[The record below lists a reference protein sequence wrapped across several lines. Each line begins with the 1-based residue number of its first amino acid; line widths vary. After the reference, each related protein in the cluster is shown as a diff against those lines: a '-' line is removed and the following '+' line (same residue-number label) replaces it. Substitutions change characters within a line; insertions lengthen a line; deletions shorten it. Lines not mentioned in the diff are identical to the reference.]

1 MYKDILVLL
10 DNSDYSLWALDR
22 TIELANQFGS
32 TLYGTHV
39 YAARLHEE
47 RFIQMEPGLPERYQA
62 PDELQRQRQI
72 HGELIEKGLGIISNS
87 YLDVFQERCE
97 ANGVPY
103 KRRVMEGKNYSSLV
117 KEVKE
122 NSYNMVAMGIRGLG
136 EVKSSQVG
144 SVCERVARRVWTD
157 TLITKNGARLKGG
170 HIVVGIDGSPQSY
183 GAMQSA
189 INMAKRLDCRVTA
202 VAVFD
207 PEFHYRV
214 FNNIAKVLSEENGK
228 IFKFQEQEKLHEE
241 IIDSG
246 LEKIYR
252 DHLERAVDMAAREG
266 LTGKNGFTAEVL
278 SGKPFDALLKWL
290 DGKDVALLM
299 MGKVGV
305 HCDNGLDIG
314 SNAEFLFRN
323 APCNIFLSST
333 KATPEPASA
342 QNRPEV
348 TWTPEA
354 LEMLNRVPGFVRNM
368 VRGHMEANAHKD
380 GKTSVTLEMMI
391 EARKKMGM

>member
-22 TIELANQFGS
+22 AIELANQFGS
-32 TLYGTHV
+32 TLFGTHV

-62 PDELQRQRQI
+62 VEEITRQRQI

-97 ANGVPY
+97 GNGVPY
-103 KRRVMEGKNYSSLV
+103 KRRVMEGKNYSCLV

-122 NSYNMVAMGIRGLG
+122 NPYDLVAMGIRGLG
-136 EVKSSQVG
+136 EVKTSRVG
-144 SVCERVARRVWTD
+144 SVTERVTRRIETD
-157 TLITKNGARLKGG
+157 AIITKNDAKLKGG

-183 GAMQSA
+183 AAMRAA
-189 INMAKRLDCRVTA
+189 INFAKRLDCKVTA
-202 VAVFD
+202 LAVFD
-207 PEFHYRV
+207 PAFHYRV
-214 FNNIAKVLSEENGK
+214 FKNIAKVLSEENGK
-228 IFKFQEQEKLHEE
+228 IFRFEEQEKLHEE

-252 DHLERAVDMAAREG
+252 DNLNRARDMAIREG
-266 LTGKNGFTAEVL
+266 LVAGKGFDTEVI
-278 SGKPFDALLKWL
+278 SGKPFDAMLDWL
-290 DGKDVALLM
+290 SGKDVSLLM
-299 MGKVGV
+299 LGKVGV
-305 HCDNGLDIG
+305 HCDSGLDIG
-314 SNAEFLFRN
+314 SNAEFLFRY
-323 APCNIFLSST
+323 APCNIFLCSG
-333 KATPEPASA
+333 KADPEPVSEEK
-342 QNRPEV
+342 RPEIV
-348 TWTPEA
+348 WTAEA

-368 VRGHMEANAHKD
+368 VRGHMEANAHKE
-380 GKTSVTLEMMI
+380 GLNTVTLEMMI

>member
-10 DNSDYSLWALDR
+10 DNSDYSLWSLDR
-22 TIELANQFGS
+22 SIELANQFGS
-32 TLYGTHV
+32 TIYGAHV

-62 PDELQRQRQI
+62 EEELKRQRQI

-97 ANGVPY
+97 EKDVPN
-103 KRRVMEGKNYSSLV
+103 KRRVMEGKNYSAIV
-117 KEVKE
+117 KETRD
-122 NSYNMVAMGIRGLG
+122 NRYDLVAMGIRGLG
-136 EVKSSQVG
+136 EVKISQVG
-144 SVCERVARRVWTD
+144 SVCERVTRRLNTD
-157 TLITKNGARLKGG
+157 GLIAKNGAKLKGG

-183 GAMQSA
+183 GAMRTA
-189 INMAKRLDCRVTA
+189 IELCKRLDCKITA
-202 VAVFD
+202 LSVFD

-214 FNNIAKVLSEENGK
+214 FKNIAGVLSEEAGK
-228 IFKFQEQEKLHEE
+228 IFRFQEQEKLHEE

-252 DHLERAVDMAAREG
+252 DHLERAKEMAEREG
-266 LTGKNGFTAEVL
+266 IKEGPMFKAEVL
-278 SGKPFDALLKWL
+278 SGKPFDAIHKWL
-290 DGKDVALLM
+290 QGKEIALLM
-299 MGKVGV
+299 LGKVGV
-305 HCDNGLDIG
+305 HCDEGLDIG
-314 SNAEFLFRN
+314 SNSEFLFRH
-323 APCNIFLSST
+323 APCNIFLSSDVADPGPT
-333 KATPEPASA
+333 NAEK
-342 QNRPEV
+342 RPDIE
-348 TWTPEA
+348 WTAEA

-380 GKTSVTLEMMI
+380 GLKTVTLEMMI